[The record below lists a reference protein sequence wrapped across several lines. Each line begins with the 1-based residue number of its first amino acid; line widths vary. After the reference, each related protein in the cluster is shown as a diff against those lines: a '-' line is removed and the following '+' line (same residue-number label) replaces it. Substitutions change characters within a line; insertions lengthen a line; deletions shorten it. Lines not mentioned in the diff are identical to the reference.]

1 MVKLVDVARIA
12 GVSKAAVSYAFSADP
27 VKRSKLSAA
36 TLERILLTAEN
47 LKYRPSMVGRGLSLG
62 RTFSIALLL
71 PEHCARNISPHNL
84 GMFHGVS
91 TVISASDYN
100 LLVFFGCSKR
110 FLADL
115 AQHRFDGVMMIS
127 KLAEAQAIKQI
138 AECKVPFVLLGRTF
152 PAEKLIGS
160 TGSDFGAFA
169 EKFLQKNQD
178 LFPKKLR
185 IYCRKS
191 ARLAVD
197 MEVIEAVQTAARRYG
212 VETAVDELDD
222 FRELPQDTGAAVF
235 RSVTPAVECF
245 LQNSQ
250 LPAAVWTGKR
260 LSERSGMLQCYHDSF
275 NIGIRG
281 SELLLDMISGTRSGE
296 NILVGERDVHYKRGG
311 SADYKLDF

>member
-1 MVKLVDVARIA
+1 
-12 GVSKAAVSYAFSADP
+12 
-27 VKRSKLSAA
+27 
-36 TLERILLTAEN
+36 
-47 LKYRPSMVGRGLSLG
+47 MVGRGLSLG

-71 PEHCARNISPHNL
+71 PEHCAKNISPHNL

-110 FLADL
+110 FLANL

-127 KLAEAQAIKQI
+127 KLAQAQAIQQV

-160 TGSDFGAFA
+160 AGSNFAAFA
-169 EKFLQKNQD
+169 EKFMQKNPD
-178 LFPKKLR
+178 LFPRKLR

-191 ARLAVD
+191 ANLAVD
-197 MEVIEAVQTAARRYG
+197 MEIIKAVQSAARRYG
-212 VETAVDELDD
+212 VETAVDELED

-235 RSVTPAVECF
+235 RSVTPAVESF
-245 LQNSQ
+245 LQNSP

-275 NIGIRG
+275 NIGICG
-281 SELLLDMISGTRSGE
+281 SELLLDMISGIRAGE
-296 NILVGERDVHYKRGG
+296 SILVGERDVHYKIDR
-311 SADYKLDF
+311 SKDYKLDF